1 MFYENCLG
9 LGPVGA
15 QYIFKWVCFYIL
27 SPWCFYV
34 SCLQT
39 TEPDG
44 KKIRRV
50 IFQHPG
56 SDVTGML
63 ACSEKVAGA
72 CEQVTVDGSVFK
84 KSKRLLS
91 FIRQQSQTERRYVG

>member
-1 MFYENCLG
+1 MFSCSFTAFLHIICM
-9 LGPVGA
+9 L
-15 QYIFKWVCFYIL
+15 L
-27 SPWCFYV
+27 LL

-50 IFQHPG
+50 IYQHPG

-63 ACSEKVAGA
+63 ARSEKVAGA
-72 CEQVTVDGSVFK
+72 CEQVIIDRLDHVFR

-91 FIRQQSQTERRYVG
+91 FIRQQSQTERRYVV